1 MAEDSWVVASRRRK
15 NMKMNMSNP
24 KESGRPPP
32 AESNGVRTIPRSG
45 KLESNAVRTIP
56 RSGEAESN
64 AVRTFPDG
72 ENRNLTPLGPSPTR
86 KIGSK
91 WR

>member
-1 MAEDSWVVASRRRK
+1 MAEDSWVAASRQRK

-32 AESNGVRTIPRSG
+32 AESN
-45 KLESNAVRTIP
+45 AVRTIP

-64 AVRTFPDG
+64 AVRTFP
-72 ENRNLTPLGPSPTR
+72 EAESWNLTPLEPSPTR
-86 KIGSK
+86 EIGSK
-91 WR
+91 GR

>member
-1 MAEDSWVVASRRRK
+1 MAEDSWVAASRRRK
-15 NMKMNMSNP
+15 NMKMNMSNS

-32 AESNGVRTIPRSG
+32 A
-45 KLESNAVRTIP
+45 ESNAVRTIP

-64 AVRTFPDG
+64 AVRTFPDA
-72 ENRNLTPLGPSPTR
+72 ENRNLTPLERSPMA

-91 WR
+91 RR

>member
-1 MAEDSWVVASRRRK
+1 MAEDSWVAASRRRK

-32 AESNGVRTIPRSG
+32 AESN
-45 KLESNAVRTIP
+45 AVRTIP

-64 AVRTFPDG
+64 AVRTFP
-72 ENRNLTPLGPSPTR
+72 EAESWNLTPLERFPTR
-86 KIGSK
+86 EIGI
-91 WR
+91 

>member
-32 AESNGVRTIPRSG
+32 AESN
-45 KLESNAVRTIP
+45 
-56 RSGEAESN
+56 
-64 AVRTFPDG
+64 AVRTFP
-72 ENRNLTPLGPSPTR
+72 EAESWNQTPLDSFPEAESWNQTPLDSCSSQIIVVTLR
-86 KIGSK
+86 HEMSEHL
-91 WR
+91 

>member
-1 MAEDSWVVASRRRK
+1 MAEDSWVAASRRRK

-32 AESNGVRTIPRSG
+32 AESN
-45 KLESNAVRTIP
+45 
-56 RSGEAESN
+56 

-72 ENRNLTPLGPSPTR
+72 ENRNLTPLERSPMA

-91 WR
+91 RR

>member
-1 MAEDSWVVASRRRK
+1 MAEDSWVAASRRRK

-32 AESNGVRTIPRSG
+32 AESN
-45 KLESNAVRTIP
+45 AVRTIP
-56 RSGEAESN
+56 RRGKLESN

-72 ENRNLTPLGPSPTR
+72 ENRNLTPLERSPMA

-91 WR
+91 RR

>member
-1 MAEDSWVVASRRRK
+1 MAEDSWVAASRQRK

-32 AESNGVRTIPRSG
+32 A
-45 KLESNAVRTIP
+45 ESNAVRTIP

-72 ENRNLTPLGPSPTR
+72 ENRNLTPLERSPMA

-91 WR
+91 RR

>member
-1 MAEDSWVVASRRRK
+1 MAEDSWVAASRRRK

-32 AESNGVRTIPRSG
+32 AESN
-45 KLESNAVRTIP
+45 AVRTIP

-64 AVRTFPDG
+64 AVRTFPEA
-72 ENRNLTPLGPSPTR
+72 ENWNLTPLEPSPTR
-86 KIGSK
+86 KVGI
-91 WR
+91 

>member
-1 MAEDSWVVASRRRK
+1 MAEDSWVAASRQRK

-32 AESNGVRTIPRSG
+32 A
-45 KLESNAVRTIP
+45 ESNAVRTIP

-64 AVRTFPDG
+64 AVRTFPDAG
-72 ENRNLTPLGPSPTR
+72 NRLQVALERSPTR
-86 KIGSK
+86 KIGIK
-91 WR
+91 RR

>member
-1 MAEDSWVVASRRRK
+1 MAFLLCYIIYYLCNMAEDSWVVASRRRK

-32 AESNGVRTIPRSG
+32 AESN
-45 KLESNAVRTIP
+45 AVRTIS

-64 AVRTFPDG
+64 AVRTFPDA
-72 ENRNLTPLGPSPTR
+72 ENWLQVALERSPTR
-86 KIGSK
+86 KIGI
-91 WR
+91 

>member
-1 MAEDSWVVASRRRK
+1 
-15 NMKMNMSNP
+15 MKMNMSNP

-32 AESNGVRTIPRSG
+32 A
-45 KLESNAVRTIP
+45 ESNAVRTIP

-72 ENRNLTPLGPSPTR
+72 ENRNLTALERSPMA

-91 WR
+91 RR